1 MAASLDNLN
10 IQISASTAK
19 AVTSVNNLVKALEN
33 LKTALGQI
41 DTKGLDE
48 CANAAGKLNNAS
60 VSMKDSVKPGQY
72 HETLDGGWQEVYP
85 QGNDPR
91 GVSNTVKAFVINYGY
106 GGKRT
111 EKTGDKFIT
120 GNKRKRQEAVTAAME
135 AENKKILNEA
145 NGGT

>member
-1 MAASLDNLN
+1 MAKMTYSGFENVERQLEKLGRE
-10 IQISASTAK
+10 TVK
-19 AVTSVNNLVKALEN
+19 RLVNAGAKALEETTQE
-33 LKTALGQI
+33 LTQQYHHVGKTG
-41 DTKGLDE
+41 
-48 CANAAGKLNNAS
+48 
-60 VSMKDSVKPGQY
+60 SMKDSVKPGQY

-120 GNKRKRQEAVTAAME
+120 GNKKKRQEAVTAAME
-135 AENKKILNEA
+135 AENKKIINEA

>member
-1 MAASLDNLN
+1 MAKMTYSGFENVERQLEKLGRE
-10 IQISASTAK
+10 TVK
-19 AVTSVNNLVKALEN
+19 RLVNAGAKALEETTQE
-33 LKTALGQI
+33 LTQQYHHVGKTG
-41 DTKGLDE
+41 
-48 CANAAGKLNNAS
+48 
-60 VSMKDSVKPGQY
+60 SMKDSVKPGQY

-135 AENKKILNEA
+135 AENKKILNEV

>member
-1 MAASLDNLN
+1 MAKMTYSGFENVERQLEKLGRE
-10 IQISASTAK
+10 TVK
-19 AVTSVNNLVKALEN
+19 RLVNAGAKALEETTQE
-33 LKTALGQI
+33 LTQQYHHVGKTG
-41 DTKGLDE
+41 
-48 CANAAGKLNNAS
+48 
-60 VSMKDSVKPGQY
+60 SMKDSVKPGQY

-135 AENKKILNEA
+135 AENKKIINEA

>member
-1 MAASLDNLN
+1 MAKLTYSGFENVERQFQKLGRETVKRL
-10 IQISASTAK
+10 
-19 AVTSVNNLVKALEN
+19 VNAGAKALEETTQE
-33 LKTALGQI
+33 LTQQYHHVGKTG
-41 DTKGLDE
+41 
-48 CANAAGKLNNAS
+48 
-60 VSMKDSVKPGQY
+60 SMKKSVKPGQY
-72 HETLDGGWQEVYP
+72 HETIDGGWQEVYP

-120 GNKRKRQEAVTAAME
+120 GNKKKRQEAVAAAME
-135 AENKKILNEA
+135 AENKKILNEV

>member
-1 MAASLDNLN
+1 MAKMTYSGFENVERQLEKLGRE
-10 IQISASTAK
+10 TVK
-19 AVTSVNNLVKALEN
+19 RLVNAGAKALEETTQE
-33 LKTALGQI
+33 LTQQYHHVGKTG
-41 DTKGLDE
+41 
-48 CANAAGKLNNAS
+48 
-60 VSMKDSVKPGQY
+60 SMKDSVKPGQY

>member
-1 MAASLDNLN
+1 MTYSGFENVERQLEKLGRE
-10 IQISASTAK
+10 TVK
-19 AVTSVNNLVKALEN
+19 RLVNAGAKALEETTQE
-33 LKTALGQI
+33 LTQQYHHVGKTG
-41 DTKGLDE
+41 
-48 CANAAGKLNNAS
+48 
-60 VSMKDSVKPGQY
+60 SMKDSVKPGQY

-120 GNKRKRQEAVTAAME
+120 GNKKKRQEAVAAAME